1 MSLMDVGNIQLFSW
15 RNTGPHLTVQW
26 SSVWAVWVLK
36 YNHNHTPRCLVL
48 LSPVFLLWFCIEIPL
63 YYYVLHYTAQ
73 PQSCMENGKHSLFCT
88 LPPCNTRQL
97 KWKMFRFE
105 ISSILYWNWC
115 IAGLSAPW
123 REETEWWRGVRG
135 NCQYFQMGLCRS
147 LQWIMQGLLQL
158 QI

>member
-88 LPPCNTRQL
+88 LHPCFTLRKQRGKPALSLRRTFTWQHQTVVNLRSDTIFYHI
-97 KWKMFRFE
+97 WWSMCFR
-105 ISSILYWNWC
+105 LLVCWYW
-115 IAGLSAPW
+115 
-123 REETEWWRGVRG
+123 
-135 NCQYFQMGLCRS
+135 QYTDK
-147 LQWIMQGLLQL
+147 
-158 QI
+158 